1 MLVLRPSS
9 HCSIYDMSHSTT
21 PRPSAAAFH
30 VHCRGHPIHI
40 IRIVT
45 ECVKEPLVL
54 SHTNRNGMYI
64 YIYTYKILW
73 YMYTYETHFYIN
85 RTSSSWETRPWQLPN
100 ERDSTIPRFVP
111 TRPHTHTHRHTYI
124 THPHTHIYAGH
135 TIIQYYYH
143 CCRSTFVALRLYYKN
158 IN

>member
-21 PRPSAAAFH
+21 PRPSAAAVH

-64 YIYTYKILW
+64 YIYTRIRYYDIRIRTKHIFILTVRRRRGKLDRDNCR
-73 YMYTYETHFYIN
+73 MK
-85 RTSSSWETRPWQLPN
+85 ETR
-100 ERDSTIPRFVP
+100 RFLASYP
-111 TRPHTHTHRHTYI
+111 LGLTHIHTDTRI
-124 THPHTHIYAGH
+124 SHTHIH
-135 TIIQYYYH
+135 TYMQG
-143 CCRSTFVALRLYYKN
+143 TQ
-158 IN
+158 

>member
-64 YIYTYKILW
+64 YTC
-73 YMYTYETHFYIN
+73 
-85 RTSSSWETRPWQLPN
+85 
-100 ERDSTIPRFVP
+100 
-111 TRPHTHTHRHTYI
+111 
-124 THPHTHIYAGH
+124 
-135 TIIQYYYH
+135 IQYYDICIIRTKHIFILTVRRRRGKLDRDNCRMKETRRFLASYPLGLTHTQTHVYH
-143 CCRSTFVALRLYYKN
+143 TPTYTHICRAHNNTILLSLLSEYICRTEIKL
-158 IN
+158 